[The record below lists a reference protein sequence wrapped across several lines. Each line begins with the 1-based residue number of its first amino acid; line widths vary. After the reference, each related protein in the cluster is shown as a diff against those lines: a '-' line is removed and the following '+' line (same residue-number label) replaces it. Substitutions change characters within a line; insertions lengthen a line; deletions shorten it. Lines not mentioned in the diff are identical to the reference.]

1 MIEISV
7 GARGC
12 VCEVNGRMVD
22 EKMHRVLKRLRS
34 VGVFFSISIGKMNYE
49 KCFLA
54 VHGIL
59 KQQIEIR
66 K

>member
-34 VGVFFSISIGKMNYE
+34 VGVFFP
-49 KCFLA
+49 FL
-54 VHGIL
+54 
-59 KQQIEIR
+59 
-66 K
+66 